1 MHYILTSW
9 HSGIIT
15 KHIKSCTLI
24 TLERTDWLL
33 ELERA
38 AQTSNTRHYSEYKDK
53 FLTHYRAR
61 RQEAMGN
68 NILGDLRNRP
78 YNPNAVY
85 AASTEFQSGMS
96 LVLSNLNKVGLPGI
110 QPTDLARLLPPDQNE
125 PALHIM
131 ASVSAYFQGKRPCD
145 L

>member
-1 MHYILTSW
+1 
-9 HSGIIT
+9 
-15 KHIKSCTLI
+15 
-24 TLERTDWLL
+24 
-33 ELERA
+33 
-38 AQTSNTRHYSEYKDK
+38 
-53 FLTHYRAR
+53 
-61 RQEAMGN
+61 MGN